1 MSDGSGR
8 PVIVELLT
16 DLPAQER
23 VVTIGTF
30 DGVHRGHQYLLNQVT
45 ARARDLQVPSL
56 IVTFEPVPAQVLRP
70 EHFAGRL
77 SSPATK
83 LDLVAAQCPD
93 AIAVLEFNRPLSQL
107 SPEQFMSSLAAHA
120 RPVEIWVG
128 EAFALGRDRVGNV
141 ERLRAIGQ
149 DLGYHLQA
157 VPRLEEDGLVVSSSA
172 IRRLILDGQPEQ
184 AARGLG
190 RYFRIE
196 GEVVHGAHVGRTI
209 GFPTANV
216 VPPDDIVRLPDGIY
230 ATLAV
235 LPGREHYLPAMT
247 YIGTRPALNTGA
259 RLIETHILDF
269 DEDIYGQWIGVA
281 FVAHLRGD
289 ATFPSL
295 DGLIAQLRADEV
307 ATRAT
312 FSRLSSARMKD
323 PSPARER
330 GHALNGVDAR
340 DMMR

>member
-1 MSDGSGR
+1 M
-8 PVIVELLT
+8 T
-16 DLPAQER
+16 DLPDHER

-30 DGVHRGHQYLLNQVT
+30 DGVHRGHQFLLDGVT
-45 ARARDLQVPSL
+45 ARARELQVPTL

-77 SSPATK
+77 ASPATK
-83 LDLVAAQCPD
+83 LDLLAARQPD
-93 AIAVLEFNRPLSQL
+93 AIAVLEFTRSFSQL
-107 SPEQFMSSLAAHA
+107 SPEEFMSTLVAHA
-120 RPVEIWVG
+120 HPREIWVG
-128 EAFALGRDRVGNV
+128 EAFALGRNRAGDV
-141 ERLRAIGQ
+141 ERLRTIGH
-149 DLGYHLQA
+149 DLGYRLQA
-157 VPRLEEDGLVVSSSA
+157 VPRLDDDGLVISSSA
-172 IRRLILDGQPEQ
+172 IRQMILNGQPER

-216 VPPDDIVRLPDGIY
+216 VPPADIVRLPDGIY
-230 ATLAV
+230 ATLAA
-235 LPGREHYLPAMT
+235 LPGREQSLPAMT

-269 DEDIYGQWIGVA
+269 DEDIYGQWIGVD

-307 ATRAT
+307 ATRTT
-312 FSRLSSARMKD
+312 FSRLSSAEMRALT
-323 PSPARER
+323 PARVSAGSR
-330 GHALNGVDAR
+330 
-340 DMMR
+340 